1 MKIKHL
7 NNISSQSLTEGVVSY
22 LNTLENKN
30 IKFDYNPCH
39 EGVTLA
45 GKEISLGFSCYS
57 LKTLYTIN
65 MWDKLSNKSKT
76 EWGEYINSFQNNV
89 SKFPENSYVDSR
101 YIKHFEK
108 LNIKHTSKD
117 IAKTVLNMMKNKNYR
132 TRKEE
137 LVDSVRAETKQA
149 IATLN
154 QVGFRNKFIYEH
166 FPKTSEEVHSILD
179 SYDWSK
185 PWSAGAQFSS
195 FCVFATGQLIEDK
208 QFSDN
213 LVEYIEK
220 KVNVKDGCYYEGN
233 QPNYTQLINGSMKV
247 ITGLDWLGIP
257 IHYPEKLI
265 DVCLSRQPSQSGC
278 DLVDYVYVLYRS
290 SLQTDYRRQEIVRY
304 LDHILELIFSH
315 YYQEQ
320 GGFSYNIE
328 SSQKLYYGVEIS
340 KGNDQPDIHGTV
352 LLTWALAMIFHIT
365 ENDEFNW
372 NILKP

>member
-233 QPNYTQLINGSMKV
+233 QPNFTQLINGSMKV